1 MSEDRVIDPG
11 REPAPPAPE
20 GRLRWTLPVSGMLCA
35 SCVARV
41 EKALARVEGV
51 ESASVN
57 LAAGTATVTVD
68 PQQVGPWRLVAA
80 IRDTGYDVPVVRT
93 TFPVQ
98 GMSCASCVG
107 RVERALRG
115 VPGVLAATVNLAAQ
129 TGSVDFL
136 PGVASVAS
144 LRAAV
149 EGAGYAVPRMEPGED
164 PVELQARLQAMEER
178 SLLSRFRVAVSLGV
192 PLLLLSHWEMFPGH
206 PGLPMSRSVALAIQ
220 FLLATPIQLYS
231 ASRFYRGAWS
241 AARHGTTDM
250 NTLVALGTSVAY
262 IYSVAVTFSPG
273 LLAAQGISAHAYFET
288 AAAIVALVLLG
299 R

>member
-1 MSEDRVIDPG
+1 MSEDQV
-11 REPAPPAPE
+11 
-20 GRLRWTLPVSGMLCA
+20 RWTLPVTGMSCA

-41 EKALARVEGV
+41 EKALSRVEGV
-51 ESASVN
+51 EAASVN

-68 PQQVGPWRLVAA
+68 PGKVGPWRLAA
-80 IRDTGYDVPVVRT
+80 AVRDAGYEVPVERT

-136 PGVASVAS
+136 PGVASVAA
-144 LRAAV
+144 LRTAV
-149 EGAGYAVPRMEPGED
+149 EGAGYGVPRVEPGED

-178 SLLSRFRVAVSLGV
+178 SLLSRLRVAVALGV
-192 PLLLLSHWEMFPGH
+192 PLLLLSHWGKYP
-206 PGLPMSRSVALAIQ
+206 LLQ

-231 ASRFYRGAWS
+231 ASRFYRGA
-241 AARHGTTDM
+241 
-250 NTLVALGTSVAY
+250 
-262 IYSVAVTFSPG
+262 
-273 LLAAQGISAHAYFET
+273 
-288 AAAIVALVLLG
+288 
-299 R
+299 